1 MSDILPS
8 NESANWLSRRLQK
21 QLDKIAISDEI
32 IWVDFLTAEHLI
44 YRDRKFKIRLIEALD
59 YGLITKEFVLMIYV
73 FEVGIRPGYTAEA
86 YADAWV
92 CASEIIQLSP
102 GARGTRLHRK
112 IGDPN
117 VLLAIASWE
126 SKMDRDAMEDAPSA
140 AVRRIIEGEAEFV
153 DIRVIGEF
161 EDPEWIVNPGDD
173 S

>member
-1 MSDILPS
+1 MIGVIWTDVLTV
-8 NESANWLSRRLQK
+8 E
-21 QLDKIAISDEI
+21 QLIC
-32 IWVDFLTAEHLI
+32 
-44 YRDRKFKIRLIEALD
+44 RDRKLKIRFVEALTF
-59 YGLITKEFVLMIYV
+59 GFITKGMVLMIYV

-92 CASEIIQLSP
+92 RASEIIQSAP

-112 IGDPN
+112 IGDPG

-126 SKMDRDAMEDAPSA
+126 SKMDRDAMESAPSA
-140 AVRRIIEGEAEFV
+140 TVRRIIEGEAAFV

-173 S
+173 VN